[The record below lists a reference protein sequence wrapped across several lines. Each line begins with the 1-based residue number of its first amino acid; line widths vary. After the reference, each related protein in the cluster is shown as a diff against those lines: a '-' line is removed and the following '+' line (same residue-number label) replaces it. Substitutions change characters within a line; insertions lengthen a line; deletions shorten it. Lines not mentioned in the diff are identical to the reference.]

1 MPHPSPS
8 GLLPLFNRRRR
19 CIVKENPDEGAG
31 FMETYFK
38 NMTGDEGTKQRLVKD
53 LITLVHDAE
62 DLVKATG
69 GDIADRSK
77 KELME
82 ALERVK
88 ASCKRLEEQAAT
100 SLRAADRAI
109 RQHPYESMGIALGL
123 GLVLGVLLNR
133 D

>member
-1 MPHPSPS
+1 
-8 GLLPLFNRRRR
+8 
-19 CIVKENPDEGAG
+19 
-31 FMETYFK
+31 METYFK

-69 GDIADRSK
+69 GDIAEKSK

-88 ASCKRLEEQAAT
+88 GSCKRLEEQAAT
-100 SLRAADRAI
+100 SLRAADRTI
-109 RQHPYESMGIALGL
+109 RQHPYESMGIALGV

>member
-1 MPHPSPS
+1 MQ
-8 GLLPLFNRRRR
+8 
-19 CIVKENPDEGAG
+19 AG
-31 FMETYFK
+31 CDRGIMETFFK

-69 GDIADRSK
+69 GDIAEKSK
-77 KELME
+77 QEIIE

-88 ASCKRLEEQAAT
+88 ASCRRLEEQAAT

-109 RQHPYESMGIALGL
+109 RKHPYESMGIALGV

-133 D
+133 E